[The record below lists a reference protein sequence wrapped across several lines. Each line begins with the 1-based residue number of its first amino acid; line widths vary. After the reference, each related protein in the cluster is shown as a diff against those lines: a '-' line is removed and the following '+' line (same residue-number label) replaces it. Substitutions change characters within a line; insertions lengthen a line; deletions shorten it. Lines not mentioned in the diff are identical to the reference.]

1 MYFPGG
7 FFNDGTHLCSFLKL
21 PNFNIQW
28 KLDFSN
34 HVGKNKLP
42 LNIGVK
48 LLYLTGERKLSLV
61 RIVENLEKPRS
72 RNQDSTAH
80 MLLSG

>member
-1 MYFPGG
+1 M
-7 FFNDGTHLCSFLKL
+7 
-21 PNFNIQW
+21 QW

-34 HVGKNKLP
+34 HVGKNKLA

-72 RNQDSTAH
+72 RNQDSTTH